1 MVILLNHVFYARVTI
16 NFVERDGETVS
27 VKAKLGETLLDV
39 AKDNDISLEGIL
51 IYLWSDYK
59 FMMAY

>member
-1 MVILLNHVFYARVTI
+1 MITSNLFCLRVTI

-39 AKDNDISLEGIL
+39 AKDNDISLEGRRVYFSSTRKKWL
-51 IYLWSDYK
+51 
-59 FMMAY
+59 AVC